1 MEEEGT
7 FPSAPAA
14 TTLRASSPR
23 KRQRNRSSSPTA
35 GAQLTSRLAGRFVTF
50 FKLLEG
56 ATSLSAAVQA
66 LAPAAH
72 VVRAACPRAAV
83 DAARKVLR
91 EEFKITIDENIGEG
105 KCRVTR
111 SCYFAKVW
119 QKSLEES
126 GDPETDLPE
135 WLRSGAP
142 VGWKGALAPNGVF
155 PMVDGDMETV
165 KKSMQCSQGSQDKAF
180 NAPATCSPN
189 YTSFADTGSQADAE
203 VKRSLQKGFSQE
215 FDSWKDLVTE
225 LGPDSVVNN
234 LGKSIEWLGV
244 IVEPTHRVGRP
255 GVSVTIPASKCT
267 DFVARSTRS
276 LRTAARH
283 TRRSS
288 GAWPA
293 EWAGSQGSSFGQS
306 LSLPSCTRPLTRIR
320 TRWAPGQRRGGRSGQ
335 SVCASSRGRRS
346 RL

>member
-1 MEEEGT
+1 M
-7 FPSAPAA
+7 
-14 TTLRASSPR
+14 
-23 KRQRNRSSSPTA
+23 
-35 GAQLTSRLAGRFVTF
+35 TF

-83 DAARKVLR
+83 EAARKVLR
-91 EEFKITIDENIGEG
+91 EEFKITIDENISEG
-105 KCRVTR
+105 KCRVTC

-165 KKSMQCSQGSQDKAF
+165 KKSMQCGQGSQDKAF

-203 VKRSLQKGFSQE
+203 VKRSLQKGFTQE

-225 LGPDSVVNN
+225 LGPDSMVNN
-234 LGKSIEWLGV
+234 LGKSIEWLGG
-244 IVEPTHRVGRP
+244 IAEPTHRVGRS

-267 DFVARSTRS
+267 DFVARSTGS
-276 LRTAARH
+276 LRTATRH
-283 TRRSS
+283 TSESS
-288 GAWPA
+288 GAWPT
-293 EWAGSQGSSFGQS
+293 EGAGSQGSPLRPRSFASILYAAAHEDPNKMGARTAKRRAKRPER
-306 LSLPSCTRPLTRIR
+306 LRFVTRPAEQALKWTR
-320 TRWAPGQRRGGRSGQ
+320 TLLQVNLRGTATSGF
-335 SVCASSRGRRS
+335 
-346 RL
+346 L